1 MPGRAKT
8 PAHLPAQGPILR
20 RPCRLSGCLSGRK
33 GGQDGASERLRRQQ
47 HRNDASFLPCPEVEE
62 RGPGGAGTS
71 GGGCQGDA
79 VTREAALGPPCRA
92 LRGCREER
100 GGSAPL
106 ARPARM
112 FIYLC
117 KKVLLGHGGK
127 PRRRGAGGGVGAG
140 RQPWGQA
147 EFSAPHHGVLGG
159 WDRGGL
165 GALRGPPRGAEGTLP
180 GLPPATCGRCCSFG
194 AGGCGRGLCP
204 GSCPECCPALSRRLP
219 PGLGLGLG
227 VSLAFGCLLTNCC
240 PRRLFDIAL
249 QLETSSWQGPVC
261 CVVPLAC
268 FVPHG
273 ACSAHL

>member
-1 MPGRAKT
+1 MG
-8 PAHLPAQGPILR
+8 R
-20 RPCRLSGCLSGRK
+20 RPSPAPPGCSSTCARRCSWGTEESRGGGGRG
-33 GGQDGASERLRRQQ
+33 GGQGQ
-47 HRNDASFLPCPEVEE
+47 
-62 RGPGGAGTS
+62 
-71 GGGCQGDA
+71 
-79 VTREAALGPPCRA
+79 
-92 LRGCREER
+92 
-100 GGSAPL
+100 
-106 ARPARM
+106 
-112 FIYLC
+112 
-117 KKVLLGHGGK
+117 
-127 PRRRGAGGGVGAG
+127 AG

-227 VSLAFGCLLTNCC
+227 VSLAFGCLLSNCC